1 MLLLFL
7 AVLPSALLVIY
18 IYRKDTIEKE
28 PLSLLWSLFGL
39 GALTVVSAIV
49 IGGLGEALF
58 EDIAEPDSMEWLLI
72 DNFLLTALVEEG
84 GKYFVLKRKTW
95 RSPDFNYIFDAI
107 VYAVVA
113 SLGFATVE
121 NILYVIDSDIETAV
135 MRAIFSVPGHAINGV
150 FMGYFYGLA
159 KRCDLAGKR
168 GPCKRNLRRALW
180 VPVLI
185 HGFYDLC
192 LSAEDETFLMI
203 FFAFEII
210 VTVWAFRTVRK
221 LSREDAPVSS

>member
-58 EDIAEPDSMEWLLI
+58 EDIVEPDSMEWLLI

-95 RSPDFNYIFDAI
+95 RSPEFNYIFDAV
-107 VYAVVA
+107 VYAVVV

-159 KRCDLAGKR
+159 KRYDLAGKR

-180 VPVLI
+180 TPVLI

-192 LSAEDETFLMI
+192 LSTEDETFLMI
-203 FFAFEII
+203 FFAFEIV
-210 VTVWAFRTVRK
+210 VTVWAFRAVRK